1 MKAEGIRKR
10 THNGFGGDE
19 ARTVGV
25 VEVCDAFAGEFQV
38 LALVFADGDVCCSD
52 EPSQYSGHIWS
63 GI

>member
-1 MKAEGIRKR
+1 MRAEGTRKR
-10 THNGFGGDE
+10 THDGFGGDE

-25 VEVCDAFAGEFQV
+25 VEVCYAFASEFQV

-52 EPSQYSGHIWS
+52 ELSQYFGHIWS

>member
-1 MKAEGIRKR
+1 MKR
-10 THNGFGGDE
+10 THDGFGGDE

-52 EPSQYSGHIWS
+52 GPSQYLLHIWS